1 MKINNILLIFAI
13 VSLLVLAGCT
23 GKNDLL
29 AEHLT
34 QEGVLMY
41 GAFWC
46 SACAQQKAI
55 LGKSFKKINYVEC
68 STPDGKAQTPICIQ
82 EGINSY
88 PTWQF
93 ADGNK
98 VSGVF
103 TIQQLTEKL
112 GFKG

>member
-1 MKINNILLIFAI
+1 MIKKLILILSI
-13 VSLLVLAGCT
+13 VSLLVLSGCT
-23 GKNDLL
+23 GKNDAL

-46 SACAQQKAI
+46 SACNQQKAI

-68 STPDGKAQTPICIQ
+68 STPEGKAQTPICIQ
-82 EGINSY
+82 EGISSY

-93 ADGNK
+93 ADGTK
-98 VSGVF
+98 VTGVF
-103 TIQQLTEKL
+103 TIQQLKEKS
-112 GFKG
+112 GFEG

>member
-1 MKINNILLIFAI
+1 MMKKILLII
-13 VSLLVLAGCT
+13 GIISLLVLSGCT
-23 GKNDLL
+23 GKNDAL

-34 QEGVLMY
+34 KEGVLMY

-46 SACAQQKAI
+46 SACNQQKAI

-68 STPDGKAQTPICIQ
+68 STPDGKAQTPTCIQ
-82 EGINSY
+82 EGITSY

-93 ADGNK
+93 ADGTK
-98 VSGVF
+98 VTGVF
-103 TIQQLTEKL
+103 TTQQLAEKS

>member
-1 MKINNILLIFAI
+1 MKYFILIIFLT
-13 VSLLVLAGCT
+13 SLLLLSGCA
-23 GKNDLL
+23 GKNDAL

-34 QEGVLMY
+34 KEGVLMY

-55 LGKSFKKINYVEC
+55 LGKSFKKVNYVEC
-68 STPDGKAQTPICIQ
+68 STPDGQAQTPICIQ
-82 EGINSY
+82 EEISSY

-93 ADGNK
+93 ADGTK
-98 VSGVF
+98 VTGVF
-103 TIQQLTEKL
+103 TTQQLAEKS